1 MVSDITFTY
10 LWTDEG
16 WLYIAAV
23 MDLYGQI
30 IVGLS
35 MSERMYQGTCDER
48 PGRDLAAFR
57 AP

>member
-1 MVSDITFTY
+1 MVSDITY

-35 MSERMYQGTCDER
+35 MSERMNQGTCDER
-48 PGRDLAAFR
+48 FGWSLVAFR